1 MPFSE
6 DHMTLPDWDEAYR
19 GTPPWDIGRPQP
31 ALEALVKDGE
41 VRSGRALD
49 VGCGTG
55 ENAILLA
62 KSGCT
67 VTGIDLVRDAIAAA
81 KTKAA
86 ERHVDVEFVV
96 GNALELDRHFAA
108 GVFSTVVDSGLFHVL
123 TDEERPV
130 YVRQV
135 QRVLKPGGRCFM
147 MCYSDREPPGYGPR
161 RVSKREI
168 EASFAPLFRID
179 HMDDIFFASLLGDR
193 KAYLLAATRA

>member
-1 MPFSE
+1 MALMMEYRS
-6 DHMTLPDWDEAYR
+6 LPDWEEAYH

-31 ALEALVKDGE
+31 AFEALVKDGQI
-41 VRSGRALD
+41 RPGRALD

-62 KSGCT
+62 QHGCK
-67 VTGIDLVRDAIAAA
+67 VTGIDLARDAIAAA
-81 KTKAA
+81 QAKAA
-86 ERHVDVEFVV
+86 ARHVDVEFVV
-96 GNALELDRHFAA
+96 GNALELDRHFGA
-108 GVFSTVVDSGLFHVL
+108 GAFDTVIDSGLFHVL

-135 QRVLKPGGRCFM
+135 HRVLKPGGRYFM
-147 MCYSDREPPGYGPR
+147 MCFSDKEPAGYGPR

-168 EASFAPLFRID
+168 EASFTPQFRID
-179 HMDDIFFASLLGDR
+179 HLDDTFFASLLGDR